1 MTKYKRLRKIR
12 SAIQELKKRNINVT
26 YYYLKKNYED
36 GIIKGIEVENII
48 YLYFDEL
55 LQVLNARE

>member
-55 LQVLNARE
+55 LKIMNVRE

>member
-26 YYYLKKNYED
+26 YYYLKKKYED

-55 LQVLNARE
+55 LKFLNVRE

>member
-55 LQVLNARE
+55 LKVLNVRE

>member
-12 SAIQELKKRNINVT
+12 SAIQELRKRNINVT

-55 LQVLNARE
+55 LKVLNVRE